1 MKGLMGEEVEGKGPT
16 FSLIYATSLLQHQGQ
31 LGLNPALS
39 VLFEI

>member
-1 MKGLMGEEVEGKGPT
+1 MGEEVEGNGPT